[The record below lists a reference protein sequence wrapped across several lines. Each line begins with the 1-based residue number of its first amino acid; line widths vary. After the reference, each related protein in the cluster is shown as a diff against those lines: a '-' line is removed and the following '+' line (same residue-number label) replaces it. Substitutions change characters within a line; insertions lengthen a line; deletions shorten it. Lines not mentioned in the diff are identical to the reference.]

1 MKKKV
6 VMVGSNHAGIFAQT
20 TLHRSYKDLV
30 DVRTYDSNTN
40 TSFLESGMSLWIGQ
54 SINKSES
61 LFYLSPEQLR
71 ELGSDVYMEHEVI
84 SIDFNSKTL
93 KVKDLKSGEEKE
105 DNYDEIIIAVGSWP
119 IIPPIEGIDLENV
132 LIAKRYQHAQEC
144 MKLMEDDTIEEVVVV
159 GAGYV
164 GIELVEAFNLRGKK
178 TTLVTDGEILNRY
191 YDKEFVKPMR
201 ERLSSNG
208 IKVVENERVQKFVGT
223 NGKVTQVVTDK
234 GTYEAQAVLMSVG
247 VNANTK
253 FLKGSGLEM
262 DERGVIKVNQKQETN
277 IQGVYAIGDCAQVF
291 NNATGQFQHIGL
303 ATNAVKTG
311 IIAAHNIGG
320 TPLSMNGVQGSN
332 AIHICGLTMAS
343 TGLSEDTA
351 KFLGY
356 ETDSVIHTDT
366 IRLDIMPTN
375 NEVTTKVVWDKN
387 TKKILGAQIM
397 SDEDITLA
405 LHTFSLAIEV
415 GYTIDKL
422 ATLDLFF
429 LPNFNKP
436 DNFITKAGL
445 LALDKLLG
453 K

>member
-6 VMVGSNHAGIFAQT
+6 VMVGSNHASTFAQF
-20 TLHRSYKDLV
+20 TLHTAYKDKV
-30 DVRTYDSNTN
+30 DVTAYDANTN
-40 TSFLESGMSLWIGQ
+40 TSFLGCGMALWVGQ
-54 SINKSES
+54 VIDKPDG
-61 LFYLSPEQLR
+61 LFYSSPEHLR
-71 ELGSDVYMEHEVI
+71 ELGSNVYMEHEVI
-84 SIDFNSKTL
+84 NIDFNNKTL
-93 KVKDLKSGEEKE
+93 KVKDLKTGDEID
-105 DNYDEIIIAVGSWP
+105 DNYDEMIIGVGSWP
-119 IIPPIEGIDLENV
+119 IIPPIEGIDLENI
-132 LIAKRYQHAQEC
+132 LIAKRFQHAQEC
-144 MKLMEDDTIEEVVVV
+144 INVMQDDTINEVVVV

-178 TTLVTDGEILNRY
+178 ATLITDGEILNKY
-191 YDKEFVKPMR
+191 YDKEFVQPMR

-223 NGKVTQVVTDK
+223 DGKVTQVVTDK

-291 NNATGQFQHIGL
+291 NNTTNQFQHIGL
-303 ATNAVKTG
+303 ATNAVRTG

-343 TGLSEDTA
+343 TGLSEEAA
-351 KFLGY
+351 KDLGY

-366 IRLDIMPTN
+366 IRADFMPTN
-375 NEVTTKVVWDKN
+375 NDVTIKVVWDKN
-387 TKKILGAQIM
+387 NKKILGAQIM

-405 LHTFSLAIEV
+405 IHTFSLAIEV

-429 LPNFNKP
+429 LPHFNKP

-453 K
+453 